1 MALEKRFSRAM
12 RGGAERMRTM
22 ISAEKLTELQK
33 KIHYTFRN
41 DHLLVQ
47 ALTHSSF
54 SNEGKKHGKN
64 NERLEF
70 LGDSVLS
77 VIVARHLFLTY
88 KDLPEG
94 ELTKL
99 RASLVCEKALDGF
112 AAQFGL
118 GEYLLLGRG
127 EELTGGRQRPSI
139 LADAFEALL
148 AAIYLDGGYEA
159 AQRFVLGFIPKE
171 LDVRHAGQMSD
182 YKTALQEII
191 QQNRE
196 ERIEYVLVGEEGPD
210 HAKVFTSE
218 VLLNSNVI
226 GKGSG
231 SSKKQAEQNAA
242 KEALALMGYKDV

>member
-1 MALEKRFSRAM
+1 MELE
-12 RGGAERMRTM
+12 
-22 ISAEKLTELQK
+22 EK
-33 KIHYTFRN
+33 IGYTFRN
-41 DHLLVQ
+41 PQLLEQ

-54 SNEGKKHGKN
+54 ANEGKKHGHN

-77 VIVARHLFLTY
+77 VIVARHRFLTY

-99 RASLVCEKALDGF
+99 RASLVCEKALDVF
-112 AAQFGL
+112 AGQIGL
-118 GEYLLLGRG
+118 GKYLRLGKG
-127 EELTGGRQRPSI
+127 EEMTGGRERPSI

-148 AAIYLDGGYEA
+148 AAIYIDGGYEA
-159 AQRFVLGFIPKE
+159 AQTFVLGFIPRN
-171 LDVRHAGQMSD
+171 LDVRRKNKLSD

-196 ERIEYVLVGEEGPD
+196 ERVEYVLVDEHGPD
-210 HAKVFTSE
+210 HAKVFTAE
-218 VLLNSNVI
+218 VLLNTNVI
-226 GKGSG
+226 GRGTG

-242 KEALALMGYKDV
+242 HEALLLMGYHDED

>member
-1 MALEKRFSRAM
+1 MELE
-12 RGGAERMRTM
+12 
-22 ISAEKLTELQK
+22 EK
-33 KIHYTFRN
+33 IGYTFRN
-41 DHLLVQ
+41 PQLLEQ

-54 SNEGKKHGKN
+54 ANEGKKHGHN

-99 RASLVCEKALDGF
+99 RASLVCEKALDVF
-112 AAQFGL
+112 AGQIGL
-118 GEYLLLGRG
+118 GKYLRLGKG
-127 EELTGGRQRPSI
+127 EEMTGGRERPSI

-148 AAIYLDGGYEA
+148 AAIYIDGGYEA
-159 AQRFVLGFIPKE
+159 AQTFVLGFIPRN
-171 LDVRHAGQMSD
+171 LDVRRKNKLSD

-196 ERIEYVLVGEEGPD
+196 ERVEYVLVDEHGPD
-210 HAKVFTSE
+210 HAKVFTAE
-218 VLLNSNVI
+218 VLLNTNVI
-226 GKGSG
+226 GRGTGSYT
-231 SSKKQAEQNAA
+231 KQAEQNAA
-242 KEALALMGYKDV
+242 HEALLLMGYHDED

>member
-1 MALEKRFSRAM
+1 MELE
-12 RGGAERMRTM
+12 
-22 ISAEKLTELQK
+22 EK
-33 KIHYTFRN
+33 IGYTFRN
-41 DHLLVQ
+41 PQLLEQ

-54 SNEGKKHGKN
+54 ANEGKKHGRN

-77 VIVARHLFLTY
+77 VIVARYLFLTY

-112 AAQFGL
+112 AAQIGL
-118 GEYLLLGRG
+118 GKYLCLGKG
-127 EELTGGRQRPSI
+127 EEMTGGRERPSI
-139 LADAFEALL
+139 LADAFEALI
-148 AAIYLDGGYEA
+148 AAMYIDGGYEA
-159 AQRFVLGFIPKE
+159 AQAFVLGFIPRD
-171 LDVRHAGQMSD
+171 LDVRRQNKLAD

-196 ERIEYVLVGEEGPD
+196 ERVEYVLVDEHGPD
-210 HAKVFTSE
+210 HAKVFTAE

-226 GKGSG
+226 GKGAG

-242 KEALALMGYKDV
+242 HEALLLMGYHDEA

>member
-1 MALEKRFSRAM
+1 MELE
-12 RGGAERMRTM
+12 
-22 ISAEKLTELQK
+22 EK
-33 KIHYTFRN
+33 IGYTFRN
-41 DHLLVQ
+41 PQLLEQ

-54 SNEGKKHGKN
+54 ANEGKKHGHN

-77 VIVARHLFLTY
+77 VIVARHLVLTY

-99 RASLVCEKALDGF
+99 RASLVCEKALDVF
-112 AAQFGL
+112 AGQI
-118 GEYLLLGRG
+118 GRG
-127 EELTGGRQRPSI
+127 KYLRLGKGEEMTGGRERPSI

-148 AAIYLDGGYEA
+148 AAIYIDGGYEA
-159 AQRFVLGFIPKE
+159 AQTFVLGFIPRN
-171 LDVRHAGQMSD
+171 LDVRRKNKLSD

-196 ERIEYVLVGEEGPD
+196 ERVEYVLVDEHGPD
-210 HAKVFTSE
+210 HAKVFTAE
-218 VLLNSNVI
+218 VLLNTNVI
-226 GKGSG
+226 GRGTG

-242 KEALALMGYKDV
+242 HEALLLMGYHDED